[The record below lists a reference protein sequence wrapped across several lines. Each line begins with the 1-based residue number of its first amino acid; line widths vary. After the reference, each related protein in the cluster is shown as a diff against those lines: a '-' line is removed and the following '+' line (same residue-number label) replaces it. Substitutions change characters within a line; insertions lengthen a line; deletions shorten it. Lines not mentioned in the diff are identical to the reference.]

1 MSVYLQNIA
10 NKVIN
15 SLKVLIELVPLHSN
29 QCKGV
34 CNCFFVASTYYNIN
48 NPIFFFLEGGLGVKH
63 KIEVT
68 VQERVVRLQLF
79 RNIIDQQKCVTTK

>member
-15 SLKVLIELVPLHSN
+15 SLKGLIELVPLHSN

-34 CNCFFVASTYYNIN
+34 CNYLFVASTYYNIN
-48 NPIFFFLEGGLGVKH
+48 NPTFLFYLNFLGVLGMKH
-63 KIEVT
+63 EIEVT
-68 VQERVVRLQLF
+68 VLERVVRLQLF
-79 RNIIDQQKCVTTK
+79 GEHH